1 MMLKVTVS
9 HPCIDPGRLKM
20 KCRRFTGEGAS
31 AIRASL
37 AALPNLDC
45 TIQTSSGMHAWIEA
59 SPLLDVTAT
68 GSAGPSAFYFLHA
81 YIAAALRGINDHSCV
96 YVCSSILPPLFQSL
110 PNHEIHK
117 LNHIIVEINTREIKP
132 RNGFEVTC
140 ST

>member
-1 MMLKVTVS
+1 MTLKVTVS

-20 KCRRFTGEGAS
+20 KCRRFIGEGAS
-31 AIRASL
+31 AIRASF
-37 AALPNLDC
+37 AATPNPDC
-45 TIQTSSGMHAWIEA
+45 TIQTSSGVHAWIEA

-68 GSAGPSAFYFLHA
+68 GSAGPSAFMHA
-81 YIAAALRGINDHSCV
+81 YIAAALRGINDHSCL

-110 PNHEIHK
+110 PKHEIHK